1 MSAVRLVLVCV
12 FAWLLAGV
20 VAGSYARA
28 GVQGQ
33 VCCGGG
39 DLHSYGDPCNWWD
52 AYWDTQ
58 FTAWN
63 GSVLVCRYTGQGITG
78 YSLVL

>member
-1 MSAVRLVLVCV
+1 MKMRLLV
-12 FAWLLAGV
+12 AWLLACFL
-20 VAGSYARA
+20 A
-28 GVQGQ
+28 GVATASYTHAAPPPS

-52 AYWDTQ
+52 AYWNTQ

-63 GSVLVCRYTGQGITG
+63 GTVLVCRYTGLSTSG
-78 YSLVL
+78 YTLIH